1 MQQRVSKEDRQ
12 GEAVPTE
19 DPKIALVLFDGDRY
33 PIEVP
38 MAELTFLHD

>member
-1 MQQRVSKEDRQ
+1 MQQRVSKEGRQ

-19 DPKIALVLFDGDRY
+19 DPEVALVLFDGERY

-38 MAELTFLHD
+38 MSDLTFLHD